1 MSAALKLET
10 LPAPRPLPSMGE
22 PSSEPRCVTSAAAL
36 WSRLC
41 DMHDREQLAFS
52 VCLEQS
58 SWHGRGRRRAPSQ
71 ERTVIAF
78 KTAGRV
84 RVFDPGSSAGP
95 LRVLD
100 GAHDLSLYFDDAA
113 GFSYVVV
120 R

>member
-10 LPAPRPLPSMGE
+10 WQESPQPLPLEGE
-22 PSSEPRCVTSAAAL
+22 PKCVTSAAAL

-41 DMHDREQLAFS
+41 ELPDREQLAFS
-52 VCLEQS
+52 VCLEMS
-58 SWHGRGRRRAPSQ
+58 SWHGRGRRRRPAQ

-84 RVFDPGSSAGP
+84 RVFDPGSPAGP
-95 LRVLD
+95 LRALE
-100 GAHDLSLYFDDAA
+100 GAHDLALYFDDAA

>member
-1 MSAALKLET
+1 MTAALKFET
-10 LPAPRPLPSMGE
+10 LQSSPQPLPPAG
-22 PSSEPRCVTSAAAL
+22 EPRCVTSAGAL

-41 DMHDREQLAFS
+41 EMPDREQLAFS
-52 VCLEQS
+52 VCIEHS
-58 SWHGRGRRRAPSQ
+58 SWHGRGRRRAPAQ

-84 RVFDPGSSAGP
+84 RVFDPGSPAGP

-100 GAHDLSLYFDDAA
+100 GAHDLSLYFDDVA